1 MSAAGNGSTTGNGYE
16 PVPYDPVAD
25 ARRSGVEAL
34 AGFFAAAAL
43 FVSLVALA
51 YHPVPLSVAACLLAL
66 VASGMSTT
74 HKTLCFAAVIVS
86 GTCFVAGMV
95 IAIVTGHSLW

>member
-1 MSAAGNGSTTGNGYE
+1 VSSVGEQYE
-16 PVPYDPVAD
+16 PAPYDPVAESK
-25 ARRSGVEAL
+25 RNTVESL
-34 AGFFAAAAL
+34 AGFFAATSL

-51 YHPVPLSVAACLLAL
+51 YHPIPLSVASSLLAL
-66 VASGMSTT
+66 VASGMSSR
-74 HKTLCFAAVIVS
+74 HKMLCFAAVLVA